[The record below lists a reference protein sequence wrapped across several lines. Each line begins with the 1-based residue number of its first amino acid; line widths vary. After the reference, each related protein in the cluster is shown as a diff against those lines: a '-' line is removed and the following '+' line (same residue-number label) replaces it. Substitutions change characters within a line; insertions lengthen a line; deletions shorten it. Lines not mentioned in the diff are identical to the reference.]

1 MLTLNVFEPR
11 FVVAATTVAV
21 RGRLSRP
28 VMVTT
33 VSIGALVT
41 PETIK
46 LFAASDALITP
57 SSVAAFNKTN
67 VSFVMINA
75 SKAGLLFTTSE
86 DNS

>member
-1 MLTLNVFEPR
+1 MLTLKVFEPR
-11 FVVAATTVAV
+11 LVVAATTVAV
-21 RGRLSRP
+21 RATLSRP

-33 VSIGALVT
+33 VPTGALVT
-41 PETIK
+41 PETVK
-46 LFAASDALITP
+46 LLAASVALITP